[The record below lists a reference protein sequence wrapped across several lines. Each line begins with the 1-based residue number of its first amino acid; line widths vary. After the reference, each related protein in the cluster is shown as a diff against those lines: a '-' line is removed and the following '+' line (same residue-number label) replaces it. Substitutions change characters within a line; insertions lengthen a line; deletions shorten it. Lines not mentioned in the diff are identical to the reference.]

1 MNVIETKLKGCF
13 IIEPKVFAD
22 ERGYF
27 VETFNK
33 IAFDKAIGIESNFVQ
48 DNESKSNEHVVRG
61 LHFQT
66 GAMAQAKLV
75 RVVQGAVLDVVVD
88 IRKNSPTFL
97 QHISVLLTGENKT
110 QLYVPTG
117 FAHGFSVLQNNT
129 VFNYKCSN
137 FYSKAHEG
145 GINLLDADLNIDWQI
160 EKDKMII
167 SEKDLILPMAKEVTF
182 ED

>member
-13 IIEPKVFAD
+13 IIEPKIFAD
-22 ERGYF
+22 DRGYF
-27 VETFNK
+27 VESFNK
-33 IAFDKAIGIESNFVQ
+33 IAFDNAIGITSNFVQ
-48 DNESKSNEHVVRG
+48 DNESMSNANVVRG

-66 GAMAQAKLV
+66 GTMAQAKLV

-129 VFNYKCSN
+129 IFNYKCSN

-145 GINLLDADLNIDWQI
+145 GINLLDAGLNIDWQI

-167 SEKDLILPMAKEVTF
+167 SEKDLVLPMIGDVEF
-182 ED
+182 E